1 MSHGLFLP
9 SHRVTK
15 LFKQE
20 RWACL
25 ADSGS
30 VYVSR
35 TSTRRPGLFK
45 INMASK
51 PVCVEDFEPYLKANV
66 SDFVWRY
73 YRSGAHGEQTLRD
86 NPRAFQRY
94 RLRPRCLRDV
104 SQRDTSTSILGH
116 RLAFPV
122 GVSPTAAHCFAHRDG
137 EVATAKGVSSVG
149 SAMILSMWSNRTL
162 EDVAA
167 SVPPDT
173 PLLLQLTILRDRS
186 RVEAVIR
193 RAEAAG
199 FKALVVTVDEPMLGK
214 RAHYQRRE
222 FGVREILFPQVLRPG
237 ERYIRDE
244 VPFSDSRTW
253 DVILW
258 LKRFTSL
265 PIVLKGIL
273 TAEDAVEAVRHG
285 AAGILVSNHGGR
297 QLDGVPATID
307 VLAEIVDAVRGSGV
321 EVYLDGG
328 VRKGTDVLKALAL
341 GARAVFIGRPA
352 LWGLAYDGEKGVEK
366 VLRILKEEFSLAMA
380 LSGCSSVAD
389 ITSDLI
395 SMPSYSKL

>member
-1 MSHGLFLP
+1 
-9 SHRVTK
+9 
-15 LFKQE
+15 
-20 RWACL
+20 
-25 ADSGS
+25 
-30 VYVSR
+30 
-35 TSTRRPGLFK
+35 
-45 INMASK
+45 MAST
-51 PVCVEDFEPYLKANV
+51 PVCVEDFEPYLKASV

-73 YRSGAHGEQTLRD
+73 YRSGADDEQTLRD
-86 NPRAFQRY
+86 NQRAFQRY

-122 GVSPTAAHCFAHRDG
+122 GVSPTAAHCFAHQDG

-173 PLLLQLTILRDRS
+173 PLLHQLSIMHDRF
-186 RVEAVIR
+186 RVEATIR

-199 FKALVVTVDEPMLGK
+199 FRALVVTVDEPMLGK
-214 RAHYQRRE
+214 RAHYQGRE
-222 FGVREILFPQVLRPG
+222 FDVREIRFPQILLPG
-237 ERYIRDE
+237 ERYIVDQIR
-244 VPFSDSRTW
+244 FSDSRTW
-253 DVILW
+253 NDILW
-258 LKRFTSL
+258 LKQFTSL
-265 PIVLKGIL
+265 PLVLKGIL

-352 LWGLAYDGEKGVEK
+352 LWGLAYDGAKGVEK
-366 VLRILKEEFSLAMA
+366 VLGILKEEFSLAMA